1 MAKLSLV
8 KGTTSYRSYVFIG
21 DSSVSTGAGLTG
33 LVFNSG
39 SLVASYVRPGAV
51 RTAITLATQTV
62 TGAYSS
68 GGFVEVD
75 STNMPGIYRFDV
87 PDAALATGV
96 NAVVVMLKGASNMA
110 PCVFE
115 VELTGTDNQDAVRA
129 GMTALPNAAAEA
141 AGGLYTRGTGAGQI
155 NQPANGLIDVNT
167 LRWNGTAVA
176 TPATAGI
183 PDVNVKNIDNDAAS
197 ASGTVTFPNAT
208 LASTTNIASGTIT
221 TVSGNVNGSVGS
233 VTGAVGSVT
242 GAVGS
247 VTGNVGGN
255 VTGSVGSIAA
265 GGIAAA
271 SFAAG
276 AIDATAIAT
285 DAIGS
290 AEISAAAVTKIQA
303 GLSTYAGG
311 AVASVTGNVGGNVTG
326 SVGSVVG
333 AVGSVT
339 AAVTVGT
346 NNDKTG
352 YALSG
357 AGVTAVQA
365 GLSTVTTAQVNAEVL
380 DVLTVDT
387 FAEPA
392 AVVAATAS
400 LKDKIGWLAI
410 LARNKRQ
417 TTATSDVV
425 RNDADSVTVATSTI
439 SDNGT
444 TFVRGEYT

>member
-1 MAKLSLV
+1 
-8 KGTTSYRSYVFIG
+8 
-21 DSSVSTGAGLTG
+21 
-33 LVFNSG
+33 
-39 SLVASYVRPGAV
+39 
-51 RTAITLATQTV
+51 
-62 TGAYSS
+62 
-68 GGFVEVD
+68 
-75 STNMPGIYRFDV
+75 
-87 PDAALATGV
+87 
-96 NAVVVMLKGASNMA
+96 
-110 PCVFE
+110 
-115 VELTGTDNQDAVRA
+115 
-129 GMTALPNAAAEA
+129 
-141 AGGLYTRGTGAGQI
+141 
-155 NQPANGLIDVNT
+155 
-167 LRWNGTAVA
+167 
-176 TPATAGI
+176 
-183 PDVNVKNIDNDAAS
+183 
-197 ASGTVTFPNAT
+197 
-208 LASTTNIASGTIT
+208 
-221 TVSGNVNGSVGS
+221 
-233 VTGAVGSVT
+233 
-242 GAVGS
+242 
-247 VTGNVGGN
+247 
-255 VTGSVGSIAA
+255 
-265 GGIAAA
+265 
-271 SFAAG
+271 
-276 AIDATAIAT
+276 
-285 DAIGS
+285 
-290 AEISAAAVTKIQA
+290 VTKIQA

-425 RNDADSVTVATSTI
+425 RAAIATLSSRRWWMARSTPLIGSTSRAYTRASAQPRPSRQRSAGIRAIHPSTI
-439 SDNGT
+439 WT
-444 TFVRGEYT
+444 ARPAR